1 MKFEQALQSRLKLLM
16 VVAAIFAC
24 DMTTATNAGAAAPV
38 PEAKTSAKPVAIKSG
53 KAYEKCM
60 LLNAAQTLEYQFDA
74 SAKVNFNLHYHKG
87 EAVYYPLKTD
97 RTLGETGSYEAQ
109 VREEF
114 CLMWENKTSAD
125 VMLNY
130 SYKVRK

>member
-1 MKFEQALQSRLKLLM
+1 MKLTQQQQFRSKTTLAAVVSALSM
-16 VVAAIFAC
+16 TVALSASAL
-24 DMTTATNAGAAAPV
+24 APV
-38 PEAKTSAKPVAIKSG
+38 PEAKSAAKPVTIKPG
-53 KAYEKCM
+53 KIHEKCM
-60 LLNAAQTLEYQFDA
+60 VLNAAQTLEYQFNA